1 MTPEERYLFD
11 LQGYILIENLLDAE
25 EVAELNTLLDE
36 YDLWQNKGA
45 ARFNEIWT
53 NDPDFLTVGPLHRWD
68 EPFRRLIA
76 HPKILPYLIELCGP
90 GFRYDHG
97 HALLMRRGA
106 THLRLHGGG
115 TPFQPHSSYLV
126 RDGRMFNG
134 LLAVS
139 YALTDARAGEGGFAA
154 IPGSHKAAF
163 RCPPEFIS
171 FEKTG
176 PWVVHVP
183 ARAGSAIVFT
193 EALTHGT
200 WPWIPDYE
208 RRTLLCK
215 YCPGHVAW
223 AGDTPDATRITK
235 DDQAT
240 DGNGWSEQTRRILT
254 PPYVAGRP
262 DVVESG

>member
-11 LQGYILIENLLDAE
+11 VQGYLVVENALDGA
-25 EVAELNTLLDE
+25 EVAELNALLDD
-36 YDLWQNKGA
+36 YDLWRRKGTE
-45 ARFNEIWT
+45 RFFELWT

-76 HPKILPYLIELCGP
+76 HPKILPYLAELCGP
-90 GFRYDHG
+90 KFRYDHG
-97 HALLMRRGA
+97 HTLLMRRGA

-115 TPFQPHSSYLV
+115 TPFRPDSYYLV
-126 RDGRMFNG
+126 RDGVQLNG

-139 YALTDARAGEGGFAA
+139 YALTDAEAGKGGFAA

-163 RCPPEFIS
+163 PCPDPFIT
-171 FEKTG
+171 FEETG

-200 WPWIPDYE
+200 WPWTADYE
-208 RRTLLCK
+208 RRSVLCK
-215 YCPGHVAW
+215 YCPGHIAW
-223 AGDTPDATRITK
+223 AGDTPDATRITRAELGAEA
-235 DDQAT
+235 D
-240 DGNGWSEQTRRILT
+240 GWSDELRRLLT

-262 DVVESG
+262 DAIESR